1 MRSIVVA
8 FGACVLS
15 AAAYGQVGLVAQARS
30 VSGGISVPPAS
41 GFGLYSA
48 SSPGSSNNAA
58 QTSDLSVTG
67 ATFDLSAGASGA
79 GSSAL
84 TNLSFTFEVFQS
96 VQFTLSGTIQ
106 FNQGPMAGGGGGSV
120 HLTGPGVDLL
130 GPTFGIFTTLPYN
143 FSGTLNPGV
152 YTLTANANGTGITE
166 MGHARSGS
174 GHTIGT
180 LTLTPTPGAAATLL
194 LGATA
199 GLSRRRR

>member
-1 MRSIVVA
+1 MRSTVVA

-30 VSGGISVPPAS
+30 VSGGTAVPPAS

-48 SSPGSSNNAA
+48 SSPGTSSHAE
-58 QTSDLSVTG
+58 QTSNLTVTG
-67 ATFDLSAGASGA
+67 ATFDLSAGASGNGHSA
-79 GSSAL
+79 G

-96 VQFTLSGTIQ
+96 VQFTLSGTIE
-106 FNQGPMAGGGGGSV
+106 FFQGPMAGSGGGSV
-120 HLTGPGVDLL
+120 HLTGPGVDLQ
-130 GPTFGIFTTLPYN
+130 GPTFGIFTTLPFD

-152 YTLTANANGTGITE
+152 YTLTVDAHGSGINTA
-166 MGHARSGS
+166 GFPQPGS

-180 LTLTPTPGAAATLL
+180 LTLTPTPGAAAALL